1 MGITSPCPLSFM
13 AVLGASGTK
22 ALIFGF
28 LQGVAGAISGLRVR
42 RSGKKTAPHKTVS
55 SRTRLARRPR
65 VGRKQIKTRRVRS
78 RTKHGRRLRTEPGP
92 IETVTDS
99 SSVAT
104 VSQTAVYSC
113 PACGL
118 QAPKSLMIEH
128 LLGSPSHK
136 NGPAKPEPTADRA
149 VENNPASVE
158 SDEDSRDS
166 LRNLLQI
173 LLPPRAFGRRREQKT
188 VNPISHLVQIPDS
201 SDTSS

>member
-1 MGITSPCPLSFM
+1 MGAI
-13 AVLGASGTK
+13 GTK

-28 LQGVAGAISGLRVR
+28 LQGVAGAISGLLPVR

-55 SRTRLARRPR
+55 SRRRLASRPR
-65 VGRKQIKTRRVRS
+65 VSRKQNKTRRVRS
-78 RTKHGRRLRTEPGP
+78 RTRHGPRLRTEPEP
-92 IETVTDS
+92 IETVTDN

-136 NGPAKPEPTADRA
+136 HGPAKPEPTADRA
-149 VENNPASVE
+149 VENDPASVE
-158 SDEDSRDS
+158 SDEDSRQS

-173 LLPPRAFGRRREQKT
+173 LVPPRAFGRRHEQKT
-188 VNPISHLVQIPDS
+188 VNPISYLVQTADS
-201 SDTSS
+201 KDTSN

>member
-1 MGITSPCPLSFM
+1 M
-13 AVLGASGTK
+13 GASGTK

-28 LQGVAGAISGLRVR
+28 LQGVAGAISGLLPVR
-42 RSGKKTAPHKTVS
+42 LSGKKTASHKTVS
-55 SRTRLARRPR
+55 SRRRLASRPR
-65 VGRKQIKTRRVRS
+65 VSRKQNKTRRVRS

-92 IETVTDS
+92 IETVTDNS
-99 SSVAT
+99 IVAS

-136 NGPAKPEPTADRA
+136 HGPAKPEPTADRA
-149 VENNPASVE
+149 VEKDPASIE

-166 LRNLLQI
+166 VRNLLQI

-188 VNPISHLVQIPDS
+188 VNPISDLVQIPDS
-201 SDTSS
+201 RDGSS